1 MSILLRLLLC
11 VGLILN
17 GSAYAVASTQ
27 MQLSHMSATMGAA
40 AIAQTSCHDGMTDS
54 GMTHDGMI
62 HDRMTHHGM
71 THDGT
76 LHDGMAHDGMQMAG
90 MDHDGASMPAG
101 HSGHAPDATSPD
113 CCKSPTCTCSCLQ
126 PAPATAIAFALG
138 GAHIGHAMIA
148 QPMPVDHDA
157 PALHSPIRPPI
168 A

>member
-27 MQLSHMSATMGAA
+27 MQLSHLSATMGAA

-54 GMTHDGMI
+54 GMTHDGM
-62 HDRMTHHGM
+62 
-71 THDGT
+71 
-76 LHDGMAHDGMQMAG
+76 AHDGMHMAG